1 MRDYIIQCD
10 SLTTWPALIVFS
22 LLRASFMGQSMP
34 VSVAIISRYAR
45 FVDCGQSVAF
55 SDGLPLL
62 PSRIPAV
69 SVNTSPPPPLS
80 CRGSGLT
87 NGTTKIVL

>member
-55 SDGLPLL
+55 SDGLPYFLL
-62 PSRIPAV
+62 ASLRCLLIHLLRLHYLAAG
-69 SVNTSPPPPLS
+69 
-80 CRGSGLT
+80 RA
-87 NGTTKIVL
+87 